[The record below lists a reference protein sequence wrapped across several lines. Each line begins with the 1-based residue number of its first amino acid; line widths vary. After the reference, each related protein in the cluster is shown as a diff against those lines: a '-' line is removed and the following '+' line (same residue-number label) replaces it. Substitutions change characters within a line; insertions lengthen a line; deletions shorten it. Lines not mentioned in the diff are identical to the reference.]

1 MAPAAALHFTGDPE
15 ADAFLG
21 AHPLALTIGFVLDQ
35 QITVQKAFSSP
46 LELSKR
52 LGGLDATAIAAMD
65 PDVLEEVFRRKPAL
79 HRFPAN
85 MSRRVQEH
93 CAVLTSEYGG
103 DASAVWTG
111 ARDGADL
118 ERRLLAL
125 PGIGEMKAR
134 TMVGVLAKRCG
145 IRPAG
150 WEEFAPTH
158 LSLGD
163 VDSPQALADYQAA
176 KRARKA
182 TQRANT
188 A

>member
-1 MAPAAALHFTGDPE
+1 MAKALHFTGDPE

-21 AHPLALTIGFVLDQ
+21 ENPLALLIGFVLDQ
-35 QITVQKAFSSP
+35 QVTVQKAFSSP
-46 LELSKR
+46 LELSRR
-52 LGGLDATAIAAMD
+52 LGGLDAAVIAAMD
-65 PDVLEEVFRRKPAL
+65 PGALEEVFRAKPAL

-85 MSRRVQEH
+85 MARRVQEN
-93 CAVLTSEYGG
+93 CAVVAEEYGG
-103 DASAVWTG
+103 DAAAVWTG

-125 PGIGEMKAR
+125 PGIGDMKAR
-134 TMVGVLAKRCG
+134 TMVGVLAKRLGVC
-145 IRPAG
+145 PAG

-163 VDSPQALADYQAA
+163 VDSPQALADYQAV

-182 TQRANT
+182 AHRATT